1 MAKKP
6 AVGVQKRVMTRKRLL
21 VIALLSGVV
30 VVFVLLSPYGILTRL
45 RLESEHADLV
55 RQLAGAKLHA
65 DSTRTVVKRLHDD
78 TLEIERLAR
87 ERYGYIRPGEEV
99 YIIRRDTGE

>member
-6 AVGVQKRVMTRKRLL
+6 GVAVQKKLMTRKRLL

-30 VVFVLLSPYGILTRL
+30 IVFVILSPYGILTRV
-45 RLESEHADLV
+45 RLESEHAALLQEV
-55 RQLAGAKLHA
+55 VEAKHDA
-65 DSTRTVVKRLHDD
+65 DSTRAVVKRLQND

-99 YIIRRDTGE
+99 YIIRRDTAE

>member
-6 AVGVQKRVMTRKRLL
+6 GVAVQKKLMTRKRLL

-45 RLESEHADLV
+45 RLESEHTALQHQV
-55 RQLAGAKLHA
+55 AEARHIA
-65 DSTRTVVKRLHDD
+65 DSTRAVVKRLQND

-99 YIIRRDTGE
+99 YIIRRDTAE

>member
-6 AVGVQKRVMTRKRLL
+6 GIAVQKRVMTRKRLL
-21 VIALLSGVV
+21 VIALLSSIVIA
-30 VVFVLLSPYGILTRL
+30 FILLSPYGILTRL
-45 RLESEHADLV
+45 RLEAEHSNLTAQV
-55 RQLAGAKLHA
+55 VEAKKLS
-65 DSTRTVVKRLHDD
+65 DSTRVIVKRLQTD

-99 YIIRRDTGE
+99 YIIRRDSAE

>member
-6 AVGVQKRVMTRKRLL
+6 GVAVQKRVMTRKRLL
-21 VIALLSGVV
+21 VIGLLSSVV
-30 VVFVLLSPYGILTRL
+30 LAFVLLAPYGVLTRL
-45 RLESEHADLV
+45 RLETEHAALV
-55 RQLAGAKLHA
+55 AQVADARHTA
-65 DSTRTVVKRLHDD
+65 DSTRAIVKKLQND

-99 YIIRRDTGE
+99 YIIKRDTN